1 MINKTTKKASYISR
15 MIEKKQGAPKMGNLK
30 GGQNV

>member
-15 MIEKKQGAPKMGNLK
+15 VNGKSSFAPKMGK
-30 GGQNV
+30 VTFGQNV